1 MANSPL
7 TPVDEVVDRLMAEV
21 QCLVGIESISVSLS
35 RGRVLA
41 EAVISPINVPLL
53 SNSAMDGY
61 AVNTAD
67 VAIGSVLAVSD
78 RIPAGTVGKTLKPGT
93 AARIFTGAPIPQGA
107 NAVVIQEDTTQREAG
122 VEIHE
127 VPRHEENI
135 RRAGQDIV
143 AGAEVLPCGHRLRA
157 QDLGLVSSV
166 GCADVRVFKKLKVAV
181 MSTGDELIEPPC
193 ALQPGQIYNSN
204 QYTLLALI
212 DSLGMEPVDLGLV
225 GDSPQATDA
234 ALRKG
239 AELADCILSTGGV
252 SVGEE
257 DHVKAAVER
266 LGVLDIWRLAIKPG
280 KPLAFGQ
287 VASKP
292 FFGLPGNPVSTFV
305 TFMMIARPYLLKS
318 QGLNNISLPEFYGAA
333 AFKITA
339 GSRREYVRVRL
350 SYDESGYSRVE
361 SFQNQGSGVMSSVCW
376 ATGLAQVEPGQTI
389 DIGDQLK
396 VHIFTNE

>member
-1 MANSPL
+1 MASSPL
-7 TPVDEVVDRLMAEV
+7 MPVDDVIERLLADA
-21 QCLVGIESISVSLS
+21 QCLVGTESIKVGQAL
-35 RGRVLA
+35 GRVLA
-41 EAVISPINVPLL
+41 EAVVSPINVPLL

-67 VAIGSVLAVSD
+67 VKLGCVLAVSD
-78 RIPAGTVGKTLKPGT
+78 RIPAGTVGKTLQPGT

-107 NAVVIQEDTTQREAG
+107 NAVVIQEDTSLVDAG

-127 VPRHEENI
+127 VPGDEQNI

-143 AGAEVLPCGHRLRA
+143 AGAQVLPCGHRLRP

-166 GCADVRVFKKLKVAV
+166 GCAEVCVFKKLKVGV
-181 MSTGDELIEPPC
+181 MSTGDELIEPPE

-212 DSLGMEPVDLGLV
+212 DSLGMESIDLGLV
-225 GDSPQATDA
+225 ADSPQATDA
-234 ALRKG
+234 ALRNG
-239 AELADCILSTGGV
+239 ASVADCILSTGGV

-280 KPLAFGQ
+280 KPLAFGN
-287 VASKP
+287 VAAKP

-305 TFMMIARPYLLKS
+305 TFMMIARPYLLKC
-318 QGLNNISLPEFYGAA
+318 QGLTSVALPVSYGAA
-333 AFKITA
+333 AFKVTA
-339 GSRREYVRVRL
+339 GSRREYLRVQL
-350 SYDESGYSRVE
+350 SYDEQGNSRVD
-361 SFQNQGSGVMSSVCW
+361 SFQNQGSGVMSSVSW

-389 DIGDQLK
+389 DIGDALK

>member
-1 MANSPL
+1 MAHSPL
-7 TPVDEVVDRLMAEV
+7 MPVDDVVERLMSEA
-21 QCLVGIESISVSLS
+21 QCLVGTEMIKVSQAC
-35 RGRVLA
+35 GRVLA

-67 VAIGSVLAVSD
+67 VEVGCVLVVSD
-78 RIPAGTVGKTLKPGT
+78 RIPAGTVGKTLQPGT

-107 NAVVIQEDTTQREAG
+107 NAVVIQEDTKLVDAG

-127 VPRHEENI
+127 VPDHEQNI

-143 AGAEVLPCGHRLRA
+143 VGAQVLDCGHKLRP
-157 QDLGLVSSV
+157 QDLGLVASV
-166 GCADVRVFKKLKVAV
+166 GCADVCVYRKLKVGV
-181 MSTGDELIEPPC
+181 MSTGDELIEPPNE
-193 ALQPGQIYNSN
+193 LQPGQIYNSN

-212 DSLGMEPVDLGLV
+212 DSLGMESIDLGLV
-225 GDSPQATDA
+225 ADSPQATDA

-239 AELADCILSTGGV
+239 ADVADCILSTGGV

-280 KPLAFGQ
+280 KPLAFGN
-287 VASKP
+287 VATKP

-305 TFMMIARPYLLKS
+305 TFMMIARPYLLKC
-318 QGLNNISLPEFYGAA
+318 QGLENTALPTFYGAS
-333 AFKITA
+333 AFKVSA
-339 GSRREYVRVRL
+339 GSRREYLRVRL
-350 SYDESGYSRVE
+350 SYDEHGNSRVDG
-361 SFQNQGSGVMSSVCW
+361 FQNQGSGVMSSVSW

-389 DIGDQLK
+389 DVGDLLK

>member
-1 MANSPL
+1 MAKSPL
-7 TPVDEVVDRLMAEV
+7 TPVDDVIERLLAEV
-21 QCLVGIESISVSLS
+21 QCLVGTELISVSQA
-35 RGRVLA
+35 RGRILA
-41 EAVISPINVPLL
+41 QAVTSPINVPLL

-67 VAIGSVLAVSD
+67 VVKGGVLSVSD
-78 RIPAGTVGKTLKPGT
+78 RIPAGTVGKTLQPGT

-107 NAVVIQEDTTQREAG
+107 NAVVIQEDTAEVDAG

-127 VPRHEENI
+127 VPRYEENI

-143 AGAEVLPCGHRLRA
+143 AGTQVLPSGHRLRP

-166 GCADVRVFKKLKVAV
+166 GCADVCVFKKLKVAV
-181 MSTGDELIEPPC
+181 MSTGDELIEPP
-193 ALQPGQIYNSN
+193 ATLQPGQIYNSN

-212 DSLGMEPVDLGLV
+212 DSLGMQSIDLGLV

-234 ALRKG
+234 ALRQG
-239 AELADCILSTGGV
+239 ADMADCIVSTGGV

-280 KPLAFGQ
+280 KPLAFGR

-318 QGLNNISLPEFYGAA
+318 QGLSNIALPESYGAA
-333 AFKITA
+333 TFKVSA
-339 GSRREYVRVRL
+339 GSRREYLRVRL
-350 SYDESGYSRVE
+350 SYDEAGICRVE
-361 SFQNQGSGVMSSVCW
+361 SFENQGSGVMSSVCW

-389 DIGDQLK
+389 EVGDQLK